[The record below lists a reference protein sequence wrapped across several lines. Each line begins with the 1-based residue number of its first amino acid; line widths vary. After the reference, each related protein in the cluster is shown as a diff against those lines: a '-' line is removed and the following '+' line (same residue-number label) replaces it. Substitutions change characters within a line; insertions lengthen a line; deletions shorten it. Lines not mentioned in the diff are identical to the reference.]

1 MKKSLLLLL
10 ALGSFA
16 ASAQSVE
23 RMSTIISGKLSISG
37 SSNRKALNDAALK
50 QLCEDGFTAAVF
62 TYPGAKA
69 RTVECGGG
77 RSISYQSIT
86 SWENPTKHVNLIKDQ
101 IANGGRV
108 LVHCWYGVHASKFVA
123 AAALTKVCGF
133 NGSQA
138 ADYFR
143 AGIPKGSL
151 STARINELA
160 GILEGWSASG
170 GVTSGC
176 PSP

>member
-1 MKKSLLLLL
+1 MVLVLLT
-10 ALGSFA
+10 LGSFA

-23 RMSTIISGKLSISG
+23 RLSTIISGKLSISG
-37 SSNRKALNDAALK
+37 SSNRSALNDAALK
-50 QLCEDGFTAAVF
+50 GLCEDGYTMAIF

-77 RSISYQSIT
+77 RTISYQSIT
-86 SWENPTKHVNLIKDQ
+86 GWENPTRHVSK
-101 IANGGRV
+101 IAGEVHAGGKV

-123 AAALTKVCGF
+123 SAALTKLCGF
-133 NGSQA
+133 SGDQA
-138 ADYFR
+138 ASFFR
-143 AGIPKGSL
+143 RGIPKGSL
-151 STARINELA
+151 SESRINELA
-160 GILEGWSASG
+160 GKLSQWTTSG

>member
-1 MKKSLLLLL
+1 M
-10 ALGSFA
+10 
-16 ASAQSVE
+16 E

-37 SSNRKALNDAALK
+37 SSNRKALSDSALK
-50 QLCEDGFTAAVF
+50 GLCEDGFTAAIF

-77 RSISYQSIT
+77 RKISYQSIT
-86 SWENPTKHVNLIKDQ
+86 SWEKPTKHVSIIQNEI
-101 IANGGRV
+101 NGGGRV

-123 AAALTKVCGF
+123 SAALTKMCGF
-133 NGSQA
+133 SGDQA
-138 ADYFR
+138 ATYFR
-143 AGIPKGSL
+143 NGIPKGSL
-151 STARINELA
+151 GAARINELA
-160 GILEGWSASG
+160 GILSGWSASG